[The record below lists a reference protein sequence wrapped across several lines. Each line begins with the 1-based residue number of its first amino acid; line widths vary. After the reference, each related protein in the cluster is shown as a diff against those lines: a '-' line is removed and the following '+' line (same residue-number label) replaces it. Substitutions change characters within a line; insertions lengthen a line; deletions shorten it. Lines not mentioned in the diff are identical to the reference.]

1 MFRAIAKKM
10 MNTLSKISVEKE
22 DVVGVDITPEN
33 IRVAQLDNNKKS
45 WTLTK
50 LGYKFVE
57 GSTDLYGIRNNPDIY
72 VRKLKQIVGSSKIT
86 TTNAA
91 VSIPVSSAIIKV
103 INLPLMTDEELLEA
117 IDTDSLWENIIQL
130 SDALDEYSIFWQ
142 IIKRHTE
149 ENSMDLLFVA
159 SKLSDIE
166 SYIDIVRKAG
176 LNPVV
181 VDVRCFTLR
190 NALEV
195 GKEQLDPTAP
205 IVLLEFG
212 QHENYLLI
220 IKDDA
225 PFISDIYISDQDRSR
240 LLSNG
245 SDFAECQKIYDR
257 LAMQI
262 SQILS
267 TYQAKY
273 KVQPVKVIQATS
285 TLPTI
290 DNAIDC
296 LRKSLPGVDIVP
308 FDAIGKIRIPENL
321 KEKAT
326 AEVNKSVFSSVLGL
340 ATRKLDI
347 FGYYQYVTGTN
358 NINLLPDRDNIKNT
372 EKVKT
377 LSKLGLV
384 IATILVIAAGVWS
397 FLEIEKEDDAL
408 DGLVGEYYDLETERD
423 EKQNELLRLRSEK
436 DEFDR
441 MLGVS
446 KDIRS
451 NQNFM
456 YKVLSA
462 VNGSVPRGVS
472 LTSVIYDGN
481 NALKLKGLSINDQ
494 NILTFINRLG
504 ETSSVERASLMT
516 MSVEKKGKKTFKAF
530 TVRCMLVEQSEV
542 ISDKEK
548 S

>member
-195 GKEQLDPTAP
+195 GKEQLDPAAP

-308 FDAIGKIRIPENL
+308 FDAIGKTRIPENL

>member
-1 MFRAIAKKM
+1 MFKAIAKKM
-10 MNTLSKISVEKE
+10 MDTLSKISVEKE

-33 IRVAQLDNNKKS
+33 IRVAQLDHNKNS
-45 WTLTK
+45 WTLAK
-50 LGYKFVE
+50 LGYKFIE
-57 GSTDLYGIRNNPDIY
+57 GGTDLYGIRSNPDIY
-72 VRKLKQIVGSSKIT
+72 VRKLKQIIGSSKIT

-195 GKEQLDPTAP
+195 GQEQLDPGAP

-240 LLSNG
+240 LSSKS
-245 SDFAECQKIYDR
+245 SDVADCQKIYDR

-262 SQILS
+262 TQILS

-273 KVQPVKVIQATS
+273 KVQPIRLIQATS

-290 DNAIDC
+290 ENAISC
-296 LRKSLPGVDIVP
+296 LRRSLPGIEIEP
-308 FDAIGKIRIPENL
+308 FDAIGKTRIPENL
-321 KEKAT
+321 KEKSN
-326 AEVNKSVFSSVLGL
+326 AEINKSVFSSVVGL

-384 IATILVIAAGVWS
+384 FVTVLIIAAGVWS
-397 FLEIEKEDDAL
+397 FLEIEKKDDVL
-408 DGLVGEYYDLETERD
+408 DGQVEEYYDLESQLE
-423 EKQNELLRLRSEK
+423 EKQNELMRLHSSK

-446 KDIRS
+446 KDIQS

-462 VNGSVPRGVS
+462 VNSSVPRGVS
-472 LTSVIYDGN
+472 LTSIIYDGN
-481 NALKLKGLSINDQ
+481 NVLKLKGLSINDQ

-516 MSVEKKGKKTFKAF
+516 MAIEKKEKRTFKAF
-530 TVRCMLVEQSEV
+530 TVRCMLIEQSEV
-542 ISDKEK
+542 ISDEEK